1 MKKKNKHSDFFTNV
15 ICDECGYQNH
25 KDNVDHYGT
34 CRLCGKVLDAKAKFN
49 YEMYCGLHLW
59 KKKEGKNGRN

>member
-1 MKKKNKHSDFFTNV
+1 MRKNKKRSDFFDNV
-15 ICDECGYQNH
+15 ICDECKYQNH
-25 KDNVDHYGT
+25 KENVQRYGT

-49 YEMYCGLHLW
+49 YEMVCKLHLW